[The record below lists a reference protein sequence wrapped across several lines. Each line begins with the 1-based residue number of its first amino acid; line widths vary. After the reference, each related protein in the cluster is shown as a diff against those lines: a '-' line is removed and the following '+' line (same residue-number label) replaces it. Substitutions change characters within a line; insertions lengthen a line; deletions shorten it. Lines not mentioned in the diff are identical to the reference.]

1 MPRFRKGVIIYKDKY
16 RIDFVYITLADFIV
30 RAAYQ
35 MGKTPLLPIFAAT
48 LGATDAFLGLI
59 ISVSTVTG
67 MLLKPLI
74 GILSDRWGRRR
85 WLIVGTLFFV
95 GMPFLYRFVQT
106 PEQLFVIRLGHGLA
120 TAIYGPV
127 TVAYV
132 AEQTDKQRAEHLGW
146 FGMAR
151 SSGYIVGPGLA
162 GWLLLTIEPVALFTI
177 IGIMSTLGFVPI
189 LLLSESVTPI
199 GRERQAP
206 IQKQI
211 VQGLKIGSSTP
222 AVWLSGSL
230 EFVVY
235 IALYAAKAFLPIYG
249 LSVGLNVALVG
260 TFFSVQEATHV
271 LLKPLFGRLGDRIGY
286 SESISLGMLLMG
298 STLPFLTLTDQPIVL
313 MSLSV
318 LIGSAQALIFPSTIA
333 LISTQIDERRLGA
346 GMGLLGTLQ
355 NGGKIAGPILA
366 GILVAWLDFTFM
378 FYMMGLL
385 LLSGALVV
393 YLAANRKRLYVIEQ

>member
-1 MPRFRKGVIIYKDKY
+1 M
-16 RIDFVYITLADFIV
+16 
-30 RAAYQ
+30 
-35 MGKTPLLPIFAAT
+35 
-48 LGATDAFLGLI
+48 
-59 ISVSTVTG
+59 
-67 MLLKPLI
+67 
-74 GILSDRWGRRR
+74 
-85 WLIVGTLFFV
+85 
-95 GMPFLYRFVQT
+95 
-106 PEQLFVIRLGHGLA
+106 A
-120 TAIYGPV
+120 TAIYGAV

-146 FGMAR
+146 FGVAR
-151 SSGYIVGPGLA
+151 SSGYIVRPGLA
-162 GWLLLTIEPVALFTI
+162 GWLLLTIKPVALFTI

-211 VQGLKIGSSTP
+211 VQGLKIARSTP
-222 AVWLSGSL
+222 ALCLSGSL

-235 IALYAAKAFLPIYG
+235 IPLYAPNAFLPIYG
-249 LSVGLNVALVG
+249 LLVGLNVALVG

-298 STLPFLTLTDQPIVL
+298 STRPFLTLTDEPIVL

-318 LIGSAQALIFPSTIA
+318 LIASAQALIFPCSIA

-355 NGGKIAGPILA
+355 NRDKIAGPILA
-366 GILVAWLDFTFM
+366 GILVRA
-378 FYMMGLL
+378 
-385 LLSGALVV
+385 
-393 YLAANRKRLYVIEQ
+393 Q